1 MTSRPGQR
9 VDEAPRATAH
19 ATPSIRVAM
28 YDSKPYDRENFEHA
42 SVQANVALEYHDFRL
57 AAGTASTAGGSHA
70 VCIFVND
77 RVDREC
83 LTTLAAVGVR
93 LVALRCAGFNN
104 VDRAAAAELG
114 ITVVRVPAYSPH
126 AVAEHAVALLLALN
140 RKLHRAYNRVRE
152 QNFSLAGLVGF
163 DPG

>member
-57 AAGTASTAGGSHA
+57 AAGTASTAGGSQA